1 MSIKTNIFF
10 LCSVQLLQMICGV
23 NVCALALVV
32 EICPFVCFF
41 ALSVTIGVC
50 CFVYINYFD

>member
-23 NVCALALVV
+23 NMCALALVV
-32 EICPFVCFF
+32 EMCPFVGFF
-41 ALSVTIGVC
+41 VLYVAIDVC
-50 CFVYINYFD
+50 SFAYINYFD